1 MIPLATSLW
10 PELTASLALGLAIGA
25 LTGLPRS
32 RAARLGAGLLFLGL
46 AALAGLASTGTVPG
60 RGGLWLESGALILG
74 AYLAGCVL
82 GGLGR
87 LALRRT

>member
-10 PELTASLALGLAIGA
+10 PEVTAALALGLAVGA

-46 AALAGLASTGTVPG
+46 AALTGLAAMGTVPG

>member
-10 PELTASLALGLAIGA
+10 PELAAALALGLAVGA

-46 AALAGLASTGTVPG
+46 AALTGLAAMGTVPG

-74 AYLAGCVL
+74 AYLAGCAL
-82 GGLGR
+82 GGFGR